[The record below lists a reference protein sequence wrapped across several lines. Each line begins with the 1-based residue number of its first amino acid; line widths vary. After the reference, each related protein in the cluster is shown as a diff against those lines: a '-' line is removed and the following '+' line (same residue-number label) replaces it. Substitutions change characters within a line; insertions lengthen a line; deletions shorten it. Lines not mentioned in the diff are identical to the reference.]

1 MKGET
6 AKQTDDIVSAFTR
19 QLLGLARKKN
29 VDFDYVGRLN
39 TKPEEIIKVM
49 QENQKVVGKLVKR
62 SK

>member
-6 AKQTDDIVSAFTR
+6 AKQTDDVVSALAR
-19 QLLGLARKKN
+19 ELLGPARKEN

-49 QENQKVVGKLVKR
+49 QENQKVVGKLVRK
-62 SK
+62 